1 MSRFVKLALAG
12 FVAAVATVPAS
23 AASFFELNFGL
34 TGPRY
39 DALVPLCDDRGVL
52 IQIHSKFSHKETE
65 FWASNL
71 EIVGIDRI
79 REVTFRPWNGA
90 PQAIP
95 RRFCH
100 GIARVSDGSSHAID
114 YSILENSG
122 WVGIGWG
129 VEWCVAGL
137 DRNWAYN
144 PSCRMAKP

>member
-52 IQIHSKFSHKETE
+52 IQIHSKFSHKEAE

-100 GIARVSDGSSHAID
+100 GIARLSDGSSHAID

-144 PSCRMAKP
+144 PSCRMSKP